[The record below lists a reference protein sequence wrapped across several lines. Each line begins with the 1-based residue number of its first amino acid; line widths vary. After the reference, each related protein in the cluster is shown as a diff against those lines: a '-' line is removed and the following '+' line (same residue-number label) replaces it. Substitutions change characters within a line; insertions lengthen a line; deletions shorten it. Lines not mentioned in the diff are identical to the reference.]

1 MKKIIFFLAFF
12 LVFLWINNTVN
23 ASCSTQPTQKFSFD
37 METSWVVN
45 IRTSPCIIEGNI
57 YRTAA
62 VWEKYEVIWES
73 DIFYQVKWWGN
84 KTLWIWKN
92 ASKKLAKTPLSSR
105 SKKTV
110 EKFISD
116 VYKLQGKYG
125 EDFPSTIKNRIFEIL
140 STKRLSTKNKAIFR
154 EIYDQLDKKI
164 QEEKDNIEPVIP
176 EEETDN
182 TEKEPEKEVE
192 KEPEVEKP
200 TIPEVDISGKLSKY
214 NVDFEEVKDYW
225 MGLNNDARSSRG
237 IYKYK
242 YSKTLEQT
250 AFDWSAIQKSRE
262 EASHKRDVGDSFY
275 NYKKITSWLWDRGVT
290 CKNISGKTHTE
301 NVGWGMYTCTDGN
314 CTDELKQGVKR
325 TFDFFMKE
333 EFQDYQAHYQS
344 IVNQYFTE
352 LWFGVDI
359 KETGKNQYEFY
370 LTVHYCTELE

>member
-1 MKKIIFFLAFF
+1 MKKIIILFACFWVL
-12 LVFLWINNTVN
+12 LWINNMTH
-23 ASCSTQPTQKFSFD
+23 ASCSTQPTKKFSFD
-37 METSWVVN
+37 IQTSWVVN
-45 IRTSPCIIEGNI
+45 VRTSPCIVDGNI
-57 YRTAA
+57 YRTAEI
-62 VWEKYEVIWES
+62 WEKYEVIWES
-73 DIFYQVKWWGN
+73 DIFYQVKWGWN

-92 ASKKLAKTPLSSR
+92 ASTKLAKTPLSSR

-110 EKFISD
+110 EKFVSD
-116 VYKLQGKYG
+116 VYKLEGKYG
-125 EDFPSTIKNRIFEIL
+125 EDFPLTIKNRIFEIL

-154 EIYDQLDKKI
+154 EIYDQLGQKI
-164 QEEKDNIEPVIP
+164 QQDKDNVEPVVP
-176 EEETDN
+176 EEETN
-182 TEKEPEKEVE
+182 SAE

-200 TIPEVDISGKLSKY
+200 STPEVDISGKLSKY
-214 NVDFEEVKDYW
+214 NVDFGEVKDYW
-225 MGLNNDARSSRG
+225 MSLNNQARTSRG
-237 IYKYK
+237 IYEYK
-242 YSKTLEQT
+242 YSQTLEQT

-262 EASHKRDVGDSFY
+262 EASHKRDAGDSFY

-301 NVGWGMYTCTDGN
+301 NVGWGMYTCSDGN
-314 CTDELKQGVKR
+314 CTDELKQWVKR

-352 LWFGVDI
+352 LWFGIDI